1 MSPQL
6 ILRCVQRNPP
16 RLNMPECDGDG
27 LDDLSYSQRHGA
39 LIKKGGYSVQVL
51 SNMLLLSLKRRRQQE
66 RRGLQQPTVR
76 RKMITKEWIG
86 GTQQSTSDGTQ
97 KVWRWECGNE
107 KRLGGGYY
115 DGSTGEMR
123 EENDEDG
130 RRGGARRGWPS
141 RWRRGHV
148 EEEEEGVTPLAGGVL
163 PRVMGRKS

>member
-66 RRGLQQPTVR
+66 PRGLQQPTVR

-97 KVWRWECGNE
+97 KVWRWECGNA
-107 KRLGGGYY
+107 KRLGGSY
-115 DGSTGEMR
+115 R
-123 EENDEDG
+123 WQHRRDE
-130 RRGGARRGWPS
+130 GGGRRGWPS
-141 RWRRGHV
+141 RWRRGHA
-148 EEEEEGVTPLAGGVL
+148 EEEEEGATPSAGGVL
-163 PRVMGRKS
+163 PRVMGRKL